1 MRQVDETLA
10 RFERYQAPLDNL
22 DHLQQTLKNDINSV
36 VRLLQ
41 AYQEFSQS
49 QNHDVAYQYA
59 HSLLSDQA
67 VQPGQSEI
75 GREILDNPVAL
86 YIAGWLEVHHIS
98 GKLDEGIEHLKKATQ
113 LEPGW
118 ATVQA
123 AYGVGLRRKAI
134 RTKDATLKRELYN
147 AAETELVI
155 ALKRSPSL
163 TDFNKESFH
172 GPLGGIYR
180 DTNRLEE
187 AIKEYQ
193 EALRITPGSSYPK
206 GNLASLYLWQA
217 SHDHDDAMLQRALE
231 SFEDTYEAARSEL
244 REAPGNYFLLMDLSM
259 SMMVLG
265 HDNMENTQR
274 ANRHLEEAL
283 HVEAACTMLE
293 VSLGGWQ
300 RLLTYCPGTD
310 EWKATRDQIQNA
322 IARVQEQME
331 IVGCLELIT

>member
-1 MRQVDETLA
+1 
-10 RFERYQAPLDNL
+10 
-22 DHLQQTLKNDINSV
+22 
-36 VRLLQ
+36 
-41 AYQEFSQS
+41 
-49 QNHDVAYQYA
+49 
-59 HSLLSDQA
+59 
-67 VQPGQSEI
+67 
-75 GREILDNPVAL
+75 
-86 YIAGWLEVHHIS
+86 
-98 GKLDEGIEHLKKATQ
+98 LDEGIAHLKKATT

-134 RTKDATLKRELYN
+134 RTKDPATKRSLYDVAAKELR
-147 AAETELVI
+147 I
-155 ALKRSPSL
+155 ALERSPSL

-217 SHDHDDAMLQRALE
+217 SRDNDDAMLQRALE

-265 HDNMENTQR
+265 HDNKENTQR

-300 RLLTYCPGTD
+300 RLLNYCPDTD

-331 IVGCLELIT
+331 IVGCLELLT

>member
-1 MRQVDETLA
+1 
-10 RFERYQAPLDNL
+10 
-22 DHLQQTLKNDINSV
+22 
-36 VRLLQ
+36 
-41 AYQEFSQS
+41 
-49 QNHDVAYQYA
+49 
-59 HSLLSDQA
+59 
-67 VQPGQSEI
+67 
-75 GREILDNPVAL
+75 
-86 YIAGWLEVHHIS
+86 
-98 GKLDEGIEHLKKATQ
+98 
-113 LEPGW
+113 
-118 ATVQA
+118 
-123 AYGVGLRRKAI
+123 LRRKAI
-134 RTKDATLKRELYN
+134 RTKDPATKRSLYDAAARELR
-147 AAETELVI
+147 I
-155 ALKRSPSL
+155 ALERSPSL